1 MDINKIKSTIV
12 DYNQTCEL
20 FDKIINH
27 YVVDNLEHWKNFNG
41 WSFSDNGEKIIL
53 HYTYEDFCGN
63 TETCTESDSDVISM
77 ETILNFYNE
86 QGEKNENI

>member
-1 MDINKIKSTIV
+1 MDIDKIKSTII

-20 FDKIINH
+20 FDKIINR

-53 HYTYEDFCGN
+53 HYSYENFWSN
-63 TETCTESDSDVISM
+63 TETCTDFDSDVISM
-77 ETILNFYNE
+77 ETILKFYNE
-86 QGEKNENI
+86 QGENNENI

>member
-1 MDINKIKSTIV
+1 MDFNKIKSIIV

-27 YVVDNLEHWKNFNG
+27 YVVDNLEDWKNFHG

-53 HYTYEDFCGN
+53 HYTYENFWSN
-63 TETCTESDSDVISM
+63 TETCTEFDSDVIST
-77 ETILNFYNE
+77 EIILNFYKE
-86 QGEKNENI
+86 HGENKE

>member
-1 MDINKIKSTIV
+1 MDIDKIKSTII

-27 YVVDNLEHWKNFNG
+27 YVADNLEHWKNFNG

-53 HYTYEDFCGN
+53 HYSYENFWSN
-63 TETCTESDSDVISM
+63 TETYTDFDSDVISM
-77 ETILNFYNE
+77 EIILKFYNE
-86 QGEKNENI
+86 QGENNENI